1 MTFLYAAGIL
11 GGAVAALPHAVSA
24 VGKAFSL
31 TGDATSTN
39 NTSSAASVPPASA
52 SESSI
57 ASLTKRLASLVR
69 LAGVQP
75 SDDIVVSD
83 DGRGGA
89 KVSASPQVAGVVS
102 HVLAQNPDWVKDFQD
117 LLKNSPN
124 TPIVLSA
131 SQQASS
137 SIDLAA

>member
-11 GGAVAALPHAVSA
+11 GGAIAALPHAVSA

-31 TGDATSTN
+31 TGEATSTS
-39 NTSSAASVPPASA
+39 NTASVPPASA

>member
-1 MTFLYAAGIL
+1 MTFLSAAGIL

-31 TGDATSTN
+31 TGDATSTS
-39 NTSSAASVPPASA
+39 NTDSVPPASA

-131 SQQASS
+131 SQQTSS

>member
-1 MTFLYAAGIL
+1 VTFLYAAGIL

-31 TGDATSTN
+31 TADATSTN
-39 NTSSAASVPPASA
+39 NTASVPPASA

-102 HVLAQNPDWVKDFQD
+102 HVLTQNPDWVKDFQD

-124 TPIVLSA
+124 TPSVLSA
-131 SQQASS
+131 SQQTSS

>member
-39 NTSSAASVPPASA
+39 NTASVPPASA

-131 SQQASS
+131 SQQTSS